1 VSTGVVHEWI
11 RSRISRLMVFC
22 RRLNLWPNYER
33 IKPLSENSAIDGK
46 FYRASTLTRCFLP
59 SNCSP
64 PNAPRPTNLE
74 TLSGSSSQVNGSL
87 SQKLAGLP
95 PPLQK
100 IYLGFVFVIMSSI
113 GGEPMFDNS
122 AEGSGT
128 AEKLVIRDGQ
138 SCETS
143 TSIKGEETRED
154 AMEERDELST
164 REETV
169 LASNFETVCDV

>member
-1 VSTGVVHEWI
+1 MHKTTI
-11 RSRISRLMVFC
+11 RKSSINAK
-22 RRLNLWPNYER
+22 LN
-33 IKPLSENSAIDGK
+33 K
-46 FYRASTLTRCFLP
+46 ASTLTRCFLP
-59 SNCSP
+59 SSCSP
-64 PNAPRPTNLE
+64 TNVPRPINLE
-74 TLSGSSSQVNGSL
+74 TLSGSSSQANGSL

-113 GGEPMFDNS
+113 GGEPVFDNS
-122 AEGSGT
+122 VEGSGT

-138 SCETS
+138 SCDIS
-143 TSIKGEETRED
+143 TSMKGEETTED

>member
-1 VSTGVVHEWI
+1 MGFS
-11 RSRISRLMVFC
+11 
-22 RRLNLWPNYER
+22 RRLNLWPDYEC
-33 IKPLSENSAIDGK
+33 IKPLSENSVIDAK
-46 FYRASTLTRCFLP
+46 FNRAGTLTRCFLP
-59 SNCSP
+59 SSCSP

-74 TLSGSSSQVNGSL
+74 ALSGSSSQVNGSL

-100 IYLGFVFVIMSSI
+100 IYLGFVFVMMSSI
-113 GGEPMFDNS
+113 GGEPVFDNS
-122 AEGSGT
+122 IEGSGT

-143 TSIKGEETRED
+143 TSSKEEETRED
-154 AMEERDELST
+154 AMEERRELST

>member
-1 VSTGVVHEWI
+1 MG
-11 RSRISRLMVFC
+11 FC
-22 RRLNLWPNYER
+22 RRLNLWPDYER
-33 IKPLSENSAIDGK
+33 IKPLSENSSIDAK
-46 FYRASTLTRCFLP
+46 FNRANTLTRCFLP

-64 PNAPRPTNLE
+64 PNAPRPINLE
-74 TLSGSSSQVNGSL
+74 TLSGSSSQANGSL

-95 PPLQK
+95 PPLQN

-113 GGEPMFDNS
+113 GGEPVFDNS
-122 AEGSGT
+122 VEGSGRE
-128 AEKLVIRDGQ
+128 EKLVIRDGQ

-143 TSIKGEETRED
+143 TSIKGEETTED

>member
-1 VSTGVVHEWI
+1 MHKTTI
-11 RSRISRLMVFC
+11 R
-22 RRLNLWPNYER
+22 
-33 IKPLSENSAIDGK
+33 NSAIDAK
-46 FYRASTLTRCFLP
+46 FKRASTLTRCFLP
-59 SNCSP
+59 SSCSP
-64 PNAPRPTNLE
+64 PNAPRPINLD

-100 IYLGFVFVIMSSI
+100 IYLGFVFVIMSPI
-113 GGEPMFDNS
+113 GGEPVFDNS
-122 AEGSGT
+122 VEGSGT
-128 AEKLVIRDGQ
+128 AERLVIRDGQ

-143 TSIKGEETRED
+143 TSIKGEETTED